1 MTHKLAFSVAALALA
16 SAATGAGSPPTPSY
30 HITAS
35 IPMSDGGWDL
45 LAFDGDHQRVLVA
58 HGESLSVVD
67 LAAGR
72 SHDIGKLARSH
83 GVVPIPGTAL
93 AAVTSGQDDSVRLLN
108 VADGS
113 ETAKIAVGKGP
124 DAALW
129 DPNSRDVLVMNA
141 EGGSVSVIDP
151 RSAKVIKTIP
161 VKAAL
166 ELGAVIAPHTLA
178 VNDEEAG
185 EVELVDLQQGKLT
198 SSIKLTGCDAPT
210 GFAYDAADRL
220 SLSACRNGV
229 SALLDLKSN
238 RVVKLLPIGQG
249 PDGALYD
256 ARRKRFLVPCGRSGT
271 LSLFDVR
278 GGQVTPAG
286 TVQTEASARTAA
298 LDPATGRVFLPSAR
312 FLPAEA
318 GKRPGIAPGSAHL
331 LVLSLS

>member
-1 MTHKLAFSVAALALA
+1 MTSKLALAAAVLLAGAAAALAQ
-16 SAATGAGSPPTPSY
+16 SPAPAY
-30 HITAS
+30 RMQAS

-45 LAFDGDHQRVLVA
+45 LAFDAEHQRVLVA
-58 HGESLSVVD
+58 HGESLAVVD

-83 GVVPIPGTAL
+83 GVVPIPGTSL
-93 AAVTSGQDDSVRLLN
+93 AAVTSGQDDSVRLLD
-108 VADGS
+108 VANGS
-113 ETAKIAVGKGP
+113 ETARIPVGKGP

-129 DPNSRDVLVMNA
+129 DPASRDVLVMNA
-141 EGGSVSVIDP
+141 EGGSISVVDP
-151 RSAKVIKTIP
+151 RTAKVVKTIP
-161 VKAAL
+161 VKPAL
-166 ELGAVIAPHTLA
+166 ELGALVGPHELA

-198 SSIKLTGCDAPT
+198 DSIKLTGCEAPT
-210 GFAYDAADRL
+210 GFAYDLADGL

-229 SALLDLKSN
+229 AALLDMKTN
-238 RVVKLLPIGQG
+238 RVRQLLPIGQG

-256 ARRKRFLVPCGRSGT
+256 ARRKRFIVPCGRSGT

-286 TVQTEASARTAA
+286 TVQTEASARTAT
-298 LDPATGRVFLPSAR
+298 LDPVTGRVFLPSAK
-312 FLPAEA
+312 FMPTEA

-331 LVLSLS
+331 LVLAPA